1 MMGIKLRWVSS
12 GRRSSR
18 DKLV

>member
-1 MMGIKLRWVSS
+1 MGIKLRWVSS